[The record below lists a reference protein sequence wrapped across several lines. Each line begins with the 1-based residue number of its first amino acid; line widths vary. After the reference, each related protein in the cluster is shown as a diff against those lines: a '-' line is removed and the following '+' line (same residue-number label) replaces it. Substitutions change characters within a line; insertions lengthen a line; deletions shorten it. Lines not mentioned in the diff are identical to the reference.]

1 MKKVYLIIFLLL
13 VPVFITSFT
22 EAGPR
27 GMPYGDLCGKCGNY
41 GVCKDFI
48 SIEESSEAVKS
59 YFQDSEIDVGAI
71 RGKGRFLKIELLK
84 SDRLYDIILFDRK
97 TGRIRSIY

>member
-1 MKKVYLIIFLLL
+1 MKKVILIILLSIIAVL
-13 VPVFITSFT
+13 IASFA

-27 GMPYGDLCGKCGNY
+27 SMPYGDLCGKCGKY

-59 YFQDSEIDVGAI
+59 YFSDSEIDVGTI

-84 SDRLYDIILFDRK
+84 GDRIYDIILFDRK